1 MQRYVHLI
9 TQKEA
14 VNFRGSVE
22 YGYGQR
28 EERERTNGAVSYIL
42 IKNNIKL

>member
-1 MQRYVHLI
+1 MI

-14 VNFRGSVE
+14 VNFRGNVG

-28 EERERTNGAVSYIL
+28 EERERTIGAISYIL